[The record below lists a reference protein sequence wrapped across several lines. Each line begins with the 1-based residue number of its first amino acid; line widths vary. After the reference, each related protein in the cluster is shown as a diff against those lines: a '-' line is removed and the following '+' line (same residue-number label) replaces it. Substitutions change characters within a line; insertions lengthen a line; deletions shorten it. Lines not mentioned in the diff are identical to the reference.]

1 MEKPDFD
8 KGTFGHLRKNAG
20 GLWQAYIHHS
30 FVNQLAAGTL
40 EEKCFKKFL
49 TQDYLFLVHFSR
61 AYALLAAKSTNIED
75 IREALDGLNDIA
87 AEMPLHVAY
96 AKTWGISEQEMS
108 GAEEAIETIAYTRFV
123 LDVGYSGDRLDLMTA
138 LIPCVAG
145 YAEIGLRL
153 VESPDTVFEG
163 NPYSQ
168 WIKNYQSD
176 DYVKGVKTFL
186 DSFNKLAEQCHNE
199 AHFKHLSK
207 IFNTAT
213 RLETEFWKMGLE
225 AR

>member
-20 GLWQAYIHHS
+20 GLWQAYVGHP

-40 EEKCFKKFL
+40 KEKCFKKFL

-87 AEMPLHVAY
+87 TEMPLHVAY

-186 DSFNKLAEQCHNE
+186 DSFNKLAEQSHDE
-199 AHFKHLSK
+199 VHFKHLSK

>member
-8 KGTFGHLRKNAG
+8 KGTFGRLRKNAG
-20 GLWQAYIHHS
+20 GLWQAYVGHP

-61 AYALLAAKSTNIED
+61 AYALLAAKSTNIAD
-75 IREALDGLNDIA
+75 IREALDGLKSIIE
-87 AEMPLHVAY
+87 EMPLHVAY

-108 GAEEAIETIAYTRFV
+108 RTTEAMETIAYTRYV
-123 LDVGYSGDRLDLMTA
+123 LDVGYAGDRLDLMAA
-138 LIPCVAG
+138 LLPCVAG
-145 YAEIGLRL
+145 YAEVGLRL
-153 VESPDTVFEG
+153 AGSKTTVFNG
-163 NPYSQ
+163 NPYSE
-168 WIKNYQSD
+168 WIKNYESD

-186 DSFNKLAEQCHNE
+186 ESFNKLAEQCHDE
-199 AHFKHLSK
+199 AHFKHLSE

-213 RLETEFWKMGLE
+213 RLETEFWQMGLD
-225 AR
+225 A

>member
-1 MEKPDFD
+1 MEKPHFD

-20 GLWQAYIHHS
+20 GLWQAYVEHS

-40 EEKCFKKFL
+40 KEKCFKKFL

-96 AKTWGISEQEMS
+96 AKMWGISEQEMS

-186 DSFNKLAEQCHNE
+186 DSFNKLAEQSHDE
-199 AHFKHLSK
+199 VHFKHLSK